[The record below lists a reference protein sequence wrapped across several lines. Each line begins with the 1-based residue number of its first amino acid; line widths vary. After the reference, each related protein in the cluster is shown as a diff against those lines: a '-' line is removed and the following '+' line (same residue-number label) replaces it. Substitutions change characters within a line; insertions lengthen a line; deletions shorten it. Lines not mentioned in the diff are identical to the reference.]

1 MKIAFLCA
9 KDMAGVMYNLSEAV
23 NRHTRHEAFHVVG
36 NVHHVYKFP
45 YQYKMTAENRQML
58 HEKIYGADAVVF
70 SEWMG
75 LLEMLKLNRKAFR
88 KKKVAVTYGG
98 GGFRLRRARVNGM
111 NYYGGI
117 NNNVKYVACSA
128 DFLEREPDLPWVP
141 RVVRTQW
148 LRETYDHSK
157 LEPPLIAASP
167 SFSTDSINTQMGLVS
182 TNFNRIAGR
191 LKLYKKMGFQARLI
205 SSSKTGMSNDECLKI
220 KAHSSAFFDRL
231 YSIYGV
237 NSLEAAAFGAAV
249 ITGSSQPALD
259 VIKRHLGMDCPFII
273 RHTWEGVES
282 AFVELL
288 RNPGYMRQKGVQCLK
303 YVEAL
308 EKYAANRIV
317 KILGG

>member
-9 KDMAGVMYNLSEAV
+9 KDMAGVMYNLSEAI
-23 NRHTRHEAFHVVG
+23 NKHTRHEAFHVVG
-36 NVHHVYKFP
+36 NLHRVYRFP
-45 YQYKMTAENRQML
+45 YQYRMTAENRQML

-88 KKKVAVTYGG
+88 SKKVAVTYGG
-98 GGFRLRRARVNGM
+98 GGFRLRRARLNGM

-128 DFLEREPDLPWVP
+128 DFLKQAPDLPWVP

-148 LRETYDHSK
+148 LREQYDHSK

-167 SFSTDSINTQMGLVS
+167 SFSTDSINLQMGRVS
-182 TNFNRIAGR
+182 TNFNRITAKLKARR
-191 LKLYKKMGFQARLI
+191 LSFQARLI

-220 KAHSSAFFDRL
+220 KAHASAFFDRL

-237 NSLEAAAFGAAV
+237 NSLEAAAFESAV
-249 ITGSSQPALD
+249 ITGTNQPALD
-259 VIKRHLGMDCPFII
+259 VIKRHLGMACPFII
-273 RHTWEGVES
+273 RHTWEGVEA

-288 RNPGYMRQKGVQCLK
+288 RNPALMKRKGLECYK

-308 EKYAANRIV
+308 EKYAANRMM